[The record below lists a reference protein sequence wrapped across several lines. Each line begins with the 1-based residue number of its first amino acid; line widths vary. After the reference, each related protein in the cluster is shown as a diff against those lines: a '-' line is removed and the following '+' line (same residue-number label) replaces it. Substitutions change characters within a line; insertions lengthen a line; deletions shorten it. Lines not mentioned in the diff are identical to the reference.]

1 MRISQTV
8 FELQSGQGFVADRL
22 RDANGK
28 TICLLHP
35 LEVGGGGGGGG
46 RGQNKGYSMGFL
58 FVCSLH
64 HFDNTCTKFN
74 KSSAER
80 GDINPFGFIV

>member
-1 MRISQTV
+1 MWQIDYGMPMAKQYASFT
-8 FELQSGQGFVADRL
+8 LWRL
-22 RDANGK
+22 
-28 TICLLHP
+28 
-35 LEVGGGGGGGG
+35 GGGGGGGG